1 MKTLAKSIWTTYKQ
15 SWGKLWSLRALWI
28 VLADSAFY
36 VLLLLI
42 AGVATDI
49 AAQLASYVAPGISPD
64 LAEAFLAKLVVI
76 LAIAGIIVW
85 VVWTVTRAAIWQLLS
100 WTRFKPVVWAR
111 FFGLNVIWT
120 IIMALPVWLLA
131 RRVIAAT
138 IPGTMVSSTFV
149 YLHYA
154 LIFVLAYFGYNVFY
168 AFVREQKVFDA
179 YRKGLLR
186 AFLDAAYL
194 VPAFLALVATMV
206 LLGLLNPL
214 IARLPDMAAVAVSYV
229 VLFGSL
235 TWAKI
240 YFYDVL
246 EGGARR
252 PAVKGPAK
260 AKMAKKKS

>member
-1 MKTLAKSIWTTYKQ
+1 M
-15 SWGKLWSLRALWI
+15 
-28 VLADSAFY
+28 VLALSPY
-36 VLLLLI
+36 VFLTYQNH
-42 AGVATDI
+42 VPSRHMY
-49 AAQLASYVAPGISPD
+49 LASMG
-64 LAEAFLAKLVVI
+64 LVSL
-76 LAIAGIIVW
+76 LAIMISRW
-85 VVWTVTRAAIWQLLS
+85 ESKQW
-100 WTRFKPVVWAR
+100 
-111 FFGLNVIWT
+111 
-120 IIMALPVWLLA
+120 
-131 RRVIAAT
+131 
-138 IPGTMVSSTFV
+138 
-149 YLHYA
+149 A